1 MVDNI
6 DNNKIIVKAS
16 EVLKKLRT
24 PTDRRN
30 FALENSKSK
39 IFI

>member
-6 DNNKIIVKAS
+6 NNNKIIVKAS

-30 FALENSKSK
+30 FALENSISK